1 MTPQD
6 CLTCPVADLMP
17 VCARIMGEGWFVCG
31 DDEIG
36 RDWPINE
43 PNFLDEKIQSLF
55 ITTDLDDAFR
65 LQAEIARRGLQE
77 VFVRRMEDIMPPGP
91 EREGKVGTFA
101 WWEPW
106 FYATATAEQRCRA
119 CCAALLEHEQRKGT
133 A

>member
-6 CLTCPVADLMP
+6 CLTCPVADLAP

-36 RDWPINE
+36 RDWPIDE

-55 ITTDLDDAFR
+55 ITTSLNDAFR
-65 LQAEIARRGLQE
+65 LQAEIARRGLQDL
-77 VFVRRMEDIMPPGP
+77 FTAWLRRTTLPRADSN
-91 EREGKVGTFA
+91 RD
-101 WWEPW
+101 WCWEI
-106 FYATATAEQRCRA
+106 ATTTAEQRCRA
-119 CCAALLEHEQRKGT
+119 CCAAFIEHEQRKGT